1 LTAIPIS
8 FLSTGQVLNNFNMKK
23 LVIIDGNAI
32 VHRAYHALPPMRVK
46 DGTVVN
52 AVYGFASMLL
62 KIINDVKPEYL
73 AVSFD
78 VAGGT
83 FRDDIFVDYKA
94 TRVEADQALY
104 DQFPLVYELVD
115 AFNIPIF
122 TKKGF
127 EADDV
132 MGTIAHHVKNGKT
145 KIKTLIVTGDKDL
158 LQLVD
163 DKENIEIYLL
173 KKGMSEF
180 ESCDEK
186 TVFEKM
192 GFAPNM
198 VISYKS
204 LRGDASDNIPGV
216 KGIGDKTAVSLIS
229 KIGNIDEI
237 YKQLKNKKS
246 KLYQEFSASVISKL
260 ETDQTQAFM
269 SKELATIK
277 TDIEDIDFD
286 LVKAETKDFDRD
298 KVVKLFQKFEF
309 YSLLKRLEGG
319 KNVTTE
325 NSGNKKTKTKFSK
338 KIINVNKDNWKEV
351 LADIKKERI
360 FVVKEIMQGT
370 DMFADHDFSLLL
382 STYFGNYFF
391 DKLDD
396 KIFEIFT
403 DSKKTLV
410 GHDIKNLVKL
420 LKLNNVEVK
429 NRLFDTM
436 IASYIL
442 NTSTRAHDLKSLAL
456 RELGREINL
465 AENQK
470 SLFGVNPQDLLEG
483 VLAILEIYSLYNDKI
498 IKEKYE
504 DLYNNIEIALLPVLA
519 QMELNGVFVDVDLL
533 SDLSKQVTKEIAK
546 LEKNIWKESGEEF
559 NVASSTQ
566 LRDVLFE
573 KMGLPT
579 EGIKKG
585 KTGYST
591 AASELEKLHDIHPII
606 DYIENFRELEKLRNT
621 YIDVLPTLINKTT
634 GRIHTTYNQTIAS
647 TGRLSSS
654 EPNLQN
660 IPIRT
665 ELGKKVRE
673 VFVAE
678 KGHTLVAADYSQ
690 IDLRVVACLA
700 KDEKMID
707 IFKSGQDIHTA
718 TAAAIHGVKLE
729 EVDKEMRR
737 SAKEVNFG
745 VLFGM
750 GAFGLSSRTGISR
763 YEAQEF
769 IDKYFNTFSGVKKY
783 IEGVIEK
790 GKKEGY
796 VETMFGRRRYIPE
809 LISNNFQLRS
819 SGERM
824 AISMPVQ
831 GTEADIM
838 KLAMIAV
845 DKKIIEKGLSDK
857 AKMILQVHDEIV
869 LEVEESVKD
878 EIAEI
883 VKNEMQ
889 TVVKL
894 EVPLDVEVSIG
905 YCWGRLK

>member
-1 LTAIPIS
+1 
-8 FLSTGQVLNNFNMKK
+8 MKK

-32 VHRAYHALPPMRVK
+32 VHRAYHALPPMQVK

-83 FRDDIFVDYKA
+83 FRDDVYVDYKA

-104 DQFPLVYELVD
+104 DQFPLVYELVE

-132 MGTIAHHVKNGKT
+132 MGTIAHHVKNGKA
-145 KIKTLIVTGDKDL
+145 KINTLIVTGDKDL
-158 LQLVD
+158 LQLVS
-163 DKENIEIYLL
+163 DKDNIEIYLL

-192 GFAPNM
+192 GFAPEY

-204 LRGDASDNIPGV
+204 LRGDSSDNIPGV
-216 KGIGDKTAVSLIS
+216 KGIGDKTAVSLIT
-229 KIGNIDEI
+229 KIGSIDEI
-237 YKQLKNKKS
+237 YKQLKNKDS

-260 ETDQTQAFM
+260 EIDEEKAFM
-269 SKELATIK
+269 SKELATIR
-277 TDIEDIDFD
+277 TDVDGIDFD
-286 LVKAETKDFDRD
+286 LAKAETKDFDRD
-298 KVVKLFQKFEF
+298 TVVKLFQKFEF
-309 YSLLKRLEGG
+309 YSLLKRLSGG
-319 KNVTTE
+319 ESVVGEEKQ
-325 NSGNKKTKTKFSK
+325 NKKTKTKFSK
-338 KIINVNKDNWKEV
+338 KIINVTADNLKSV
-351 LADIKKERI
+351 LEEIKKEKV
-360 FVVKEIMQGT
+360 FVVKETMKGD
-370 DMFADHDFSLLL
+370 DMFADYNFSLLI
-382 STYFGNYFF
+382 STFAGNYFF
-391 DKLDD
+391 DKVGKEL
-396 KIFEIFT
+396 FENFE
-403 DSKKTLV
+403 DNKKTLV

-420 LKLNNVEVK
+420 LKLNKIEVK
-429 NRLFDTM
+429 NRIFDTM
-436 IASYIL
+436 VASYIL

-465 AENQK
+465 AEDQK

-483 VLAILEIYSLYNDKI
+483 ILATLEIYTIYNDKI

-504 DLYNNIEIALLPVLA
+504 ELYDNIEIALLPVLG

-579 EGIKKG
+579 DGIKKG

-591 AASELEKLHDIHPII
+591 AASELEKLHDQHLII
-606 DYIENFRELEKLRNT
+606 GYIEDFRELEKLRNT

-634 GRIHTTYNQTIAS
+634 GRIHTTYNQTIAA
-647 TGRLSSS
+647 TGRLSST

-678 KGHTLVAADYSQ
+678 KGHTLIAADYSQ
-690 IDLRVVACLA
+690 IELRVVASLA
-700 KDEKMID
+700 KDEKMIE
-707 IFKSGQDIHTA
+707 IFKNKLDIHTA
-718 TAAAIHGVKLE
+718 TAAAINGVKLE
-729 EVDKEMRR
+729 DVSKEMRR
-737 SAKEVNFG
+737 AAKEVNFG
-745 VLFGM
+745 VLYGM
-750 GAFGLSSRTGISR
+750 GAFGLASRTGISR

-769 IDKYFNTFSGVKKY
+769 IDKYFSEFAGVKKY
-783 IEGVIEK
+783 MDEVL
-790 GKKEGY
+790 KKAKTTGY
-796 VETMFGRRRYIPE
+796 VETIFGRRRYVPE
-809 LISNNFQLRS
+809 LLSSNFQLRS

-824 AISMPVQ
+824 AVNMPVQ
-831 GTEADIM
+831 GTAADIM

-845 DKKIIEKGLSDK
+845 AKKLTEKKLDEK
-857 AKMILQVHDEIV
+857 AKMILQVHDELV

-878 EIAEI
+878 EVAEI
-883 VKNEMQ
+883 VKHEMQ

-905 YCWGRLK
+905 YCWGKLK

>member
-1 LTAIPIS
+1 
-8 FLSTGQVLNNFNMKK
+8 MKK

>member
-1 LTAIPIS
+1 
-8 FLSTGQVLNNFNMKK
+8 
-23 LVIIDGNAI
+23 
-32 VHRAYHALPPMRVK
+32 
-46 DGTVVN
+46 
-52 AVYGFASMLL
+52 
-62 KIINDVKPEYL
+62 
-73 AVSFD
+73 
-78 VAGGT
+78 
-83 FRDDIFVDYKA
+83 
-94 TRVEADQALY
+94 
-104 DQFPLVYELVD
+104 
-115 AFNIPIF
+115 
-122 TKKGF
+122 
-127 EADDV
+127 
-132 MGTIAHHVKNGKT
+132 
-145 KIKTLIVTGDKDL
+145 
-158 LQLVD
+158 
-163 DKENIEIYLL
+163 
-173 KKGMSEF
+173 
-180 ESCDEK
+180 
-186 TVFEKM
+186 
-192 GFAPNM
+192 
-198 VISYKS
+198 
-204 LRGDASDNIPGV
+204 
-216 KGIGDKTAVSLIS
+216 
-229 KIGNIDEI
+229 
-237 YKQLKNKKS
+237 
-246 KLYQEFSASVISKL
+246 
-260 ETDQTQAFM
+260 
-269 SKELATIK
+269 
-277 TDIEDIDFD
+277 
-286 LVKAETKDFDRD
+286 
-298 KVVKLFQKFEF
+298 
-309 YSLLKRLEGG
+309 
-319 KNVTTE
+319 
-325 NSGNKKTKTKFSK
+325 
-338 KIINVNKDNWKEV
+338 
-351 LADIKKERI
+351 
-360 FVVKEIMQGT
+360 
-370 DMFADHDFSLLL
+370 
-382 STYFGNYFF
+382 
-391 DKLDD
+391 
-396 KIFEIFT
+396 
-403 DSKKTLV
+403 
-410 GHDIKNLVKL
+410 
-420 LKLNNVEVK
+420 
-429 NRLFDTM
+429 
-436 IASYIL
+436 
-442 NTSTRAHDLKSLAL
+442 
-456 RELGREINL
+456 
-465 AENQK
+465 
-470 SLFGVNPQDLLEG
+470 
-483 VLAILEIYSLYNDKI
+483 
-498 IKEKYE
+498 
-504 DLYNNIEIALLPVLA
+504 
-519 QMELNGVFVDVDLL
+519 
-533 SDLSKQVTKEIAK
+533 
-546 LEKNIWKESGEEF
+546 
-559 NVASSTQ
+559 
-566 LRDVLFE
+566 
-573 KMGLPT
+573 
-579 EGIKKG
+579 
-585 KTGYST
+585 
-591 AASELEKLHDIHPII
+591 
-606 DYIENFRELEKLRNT
+606 LRNT

-845 DKKIIEKGLSDK
+845 DKKIIEKGLADK

-878 EIAEI
+878 EVAEI

-905 YCWGRLK
+905 YCWGKLK

>member
-1 LTAIPIS
+1 
-8 FLSTGQVLNNFNMKK
+8 VLNNFNMKK